1 MCRGSLARLFK
12 KGLKMSDSNLLTIL
26 NKEAKREILN
36 LVNSLINDNQVPVY
50 MVKNLLLEA
59 VYNLNIK
66 EQAEYEE
73 AVKEYR
79 KQQQAQQETEKD
91 GEE

>member
-1 MCRGSLARLFK
+1 MEEKNSLL
-12 KGLKMSDSNLLTIL
+12 LNLIFH
-26 NKEAKREILN
+26 EAKNAISSFVE
-36 LVNSLINDNQVPVY
+36 SLINDNQVPVY

-79 KQQQAQQETEKD
+79 KQQPAQQAQQETEKD